1 VAAFRILIAD
11 DHEVVRKGLVALL
24 QQQLDWQVCGEAGDG
39 RDAVE
44 KAQQLRPDVVI
55 LDIGMPSLNGLE
67 ATRQILKTNPHARIL
82 ILTLHDSDQVVR
94 DVLNAGARGFLL
106 KSDAAR
112 DLVAAVE
119 ALRRDKTYFTSKVA
133 SMVLEGY
140 LKGSTGPA
148 PTPVSRNRLT
158 PREREIVQLLA
169 EGKSTKEVAVALGLS
184 VKTAETHRSNIMRKL
199 QLHSVSD
206 LVLYAVRNNIVH
218 VVQAGLESQ

>member
-1 VAAFRILIAD
+1 
-11 DHEVVRKGLVALL
+11 
-24 QQQLDWQVCGEAGDG
+24 
-39 RDAVE
+39 
-44 KAQQLRPDVVI
+44 
-55 LDIGMPSLNGLE
+55 
-67 ATRQILKTNPHARIL
+67 
-82 ILTLHDSDQVVR
+82 
-94 DVLNAGARGFLL
+94 
-106 KSDAAR
+106 
-112 DLVAAVE
+112 VE

-140 LKGSTGPA
+140 LKAGTPGA
-148 PTPVSRNRLT
+148 PITPGRNRLT

-218 VVQAGLESQ
+218 VVQAGIE